1 MGLLGKLLKKPAE
14 DQVLTAPT
22 CTHRILIARWDNV
35 EDMGHD
41 DRATGYKCETCD
53 ELFTAEAGRELMNMA

>member
-1 MGLLGKLLKKPAE
+1 MGLLGKLLKRPVETQTLTPPA
-14 DQVLTAPT
+14 
-22 CTHRILIARWDNV
+22 CSHHILIARWDKV

-41 DRATGYKCETCD
+41 ERATGYKCETCD